1 VTHQRFTPTAFLTAY
16 AILALT
22 VLGLLAYNEFLEIRH
37 NLAQN
42 FEKSEALAACRT
54 GVLSQAFWQTVVG
67 LGETP
72 DRLVSR

>member
-54 GVLSQAFWQTVVG
+54 WV
-67 LGETP
+67 
-72 DRLVSR
+72 